1 LCYHAANHEFSIGI
15 FSRAWLRKTFGDGLW
30 PSLPLI
36 FFALDS
42 PAQTGADD
50 RAFTVQTLTNIAEP
64 VFTSLADGK
73 LKRACASL
81 ARRENHEN
89 ISAWIVG
96 KKPSGKYQSKS
107 TSQVEPL

>member
-1 LCYHAANHEFSIGI
+1 MHFQPAMFFHAG
-15 FSRAWLRKTFGDGLW
+15 SRPILGAALW
-30 PSLPLI
+30 PALASV
-36 FFALDS
+36 FFAFIS

-50 RAFTVQTLTNIAEP
+50 RAFAVQTLTNIAEP
-64 VFTSLADGK
+64 VLTTLADGK